1 MQDKGYIRDNFQPVL
16 LGNTRKARKM
26 ARALYRK
33 YNIVA
38 YVCDRHSPLFSE
50 LIFSRTF
57 FRVSGAEL
65 PDELSDELLYLASL
79 DPACAYIAVP
89 FTEKYKL
96 FLEKYS
102 DTLLALY
109 LIRNAD
115 GIFSDIPFINN
126 ENGGHSNDAS
136 FPS

>member
-16 LGNTRKARKM
+16 LGNTRKARKT
-26 ARALYRK
+26 ARALYKK

-38 YVCDRHSPLFSE
+38 YVCDRHRPLFSE

-102 DTLLALY
+102 DKLSALY